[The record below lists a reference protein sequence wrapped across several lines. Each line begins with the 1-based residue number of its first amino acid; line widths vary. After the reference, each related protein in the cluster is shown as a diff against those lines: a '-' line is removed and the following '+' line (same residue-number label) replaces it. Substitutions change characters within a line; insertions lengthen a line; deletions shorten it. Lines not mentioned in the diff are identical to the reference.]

1 MTCPHC
7 GASVYENDVKCPY
20 CDSFLENRNRNA
32 ANTRRPVSGPGQF
45 TMNGP
50 DQVNAALV
58 VVSILIPI
66 FGIIYGAI
74 SLGGGHP
81 KSGKVYLILGL
92 AAIFVFPC
100 LMFVIPLC
108 FTLFAEIFK
117 AFQ

>member
-20 CDSFLENRNRNA
+20 CDSFLENSNRNA

-50 DQVNAALV
+50 DEVNAALV
-58 VVSILIPI
+58 VVSLLIPI

-74 SLGGGHP
+74 SLGGGHQ

-92 AAIFVFPC
+92 AGIFVFPC
-100 LMFVIPLC
+100 FMGIIPM
-108 FTLFAEIFK
+108 TFAFLGF
-117 AFQ
+117 AQ